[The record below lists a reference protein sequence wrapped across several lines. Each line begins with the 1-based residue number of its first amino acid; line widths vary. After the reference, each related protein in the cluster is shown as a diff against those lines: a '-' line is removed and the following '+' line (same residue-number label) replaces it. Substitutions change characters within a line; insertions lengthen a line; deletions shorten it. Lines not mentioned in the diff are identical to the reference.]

1 MNGAEAIIKTLI
13 DAGVGT
19 VFGYPGGAVIPL
31 YHELYKYQDQIHHVR
46 LTHEQHVVHAA
57 DGYARATG
65 NVGVCF
71 VTSGPGATNTVTG
84 IATAFIDSIP
94 LVVLAG
100 QVPSGLLGLDSFQEI
115 DITGITMSITKHNV
129 LVRSMKDLVPTLI
142 EAMEIATSGRPGPVL
157 VDIPKDFF
165 LSEWTPEMSRE
176 VQKTHEVLHGLDE
189 AQLDQVAALFEK
201 SQRPLIYAG
210 GGVRLSGSEP
220 ELKALAENLDAPV
233 LNTLM
238 GLGNFPRN
246 HRLSFGLAGMHGS
259 KIANRMMNEADVILT
274 IGARFSDRVIGDPS
288 KFAQQAKI
296 IHLDVDKTEI
306 DKNIP
311 VALSLVGDVKTM
323 IRQIAER
330 LGVRHHEAWLQE
342 ISNYEKPAFKNK
354 YALTP
359 QSVFGALNERM
370 DENTLFA
377 TDVGQHQMWA
387 AQYLEFQGI
396 RNWVTSGGL
405 GTMGF
410 GLGAAIGAKVAC
422 PHKKVYLITGDGS
435 FRMNMNELA
444 SLAEHNIKVD
454 IILFKNNAL
463 GMVRQWQKM
472 FQSGVYS
479 ETDIKDIIDFEK
491 LASAFGLKG
500 KVVYTPEAFSEALD
514 AAAADSVA
522 NLIVVE
528 LNSNI
533 NVLPIIPPGKSISES
548 IEDWEEADAV
558 PPADSL

>member
-84 IATAFIDSIP
+84 IATAYIDSIP

-115 DITGITMSITKHNV
+115 DITGITMSITKHNS
-129 LVRSMKDLVPTLI
+129 LVRSMKDLIPTLL
-142 EAMEIATSGRPGPVL
+142 EAIEIATSGRPGPVL

-165 LSEWTPEMSRE
+165 LSEWSPEISRE
-176 VQKTHEVLHGLDE
+176 VGKTHEDLIGLDE
-189 AQLDQVAALFEK
+189 AQLEKVAALVENAK
-201 SQRPLIYAG
+201 RPLIYAG
-210 GGVRLSGSEP
+210 GGVRLSKSEP
-220 ELKALAENLDAPV
+220 ELLKLAENLDAPV

-238 GLGNFPRN
+238 GLGGFPRN
-246 HRLSFGLAGMHGS
+246 HRLSYGLAGMHGS
-259 KIANRMMNEADVILT
+259 KIANRMMNEADVIIT
-274 IGARFSDRVIGDPS
+274 IGARFSDRVIGDP
-288 KFAQQAKI
+288 KRFAQQAKI

-323 IRQIAER
+323 VAQIVQK
-330 LGVRHHEAWLQE
+330 LGVRRHEAWLQE
-342 ISNYEKPAFKNK
+342 IEAYEKPVFRNK

-359 QSVFGALNERM
+359 QSVFEAMNSRM

-387 AQYLEFQGI
+387 AQYLEFQGV

-422 PHKKVYLITGDGS
+422 PHKKVFLITGDGS

-444 SLAEHNIKVD
+444 SLAEHKIKLD
-454 IILFKNNAL
+454 IVLLKNNAL

-472 FQSGVYS
+472 FQNGVYS
-479 ETDIKDIIDFEK
+479 ETDIHDVIDFEK
-491 LASAFGLKG
+491 LASAFGLRG
-500 KVVYTPEAFSEALD
+500 KVVYDLQGFSEALD
-514 AAAADSVA
+514 VAAADDVA

-528 LNSNI
+528 MNSNI
-533 NVLPIIPPGKSISES
+533 NVLPIIPPGKSIADS
-548 IEDWEEADAV
+548 IEDWEDAETP
-558 PPADSL
+558 PPAGSL

>member
-84 IATAFIDSIP
+84 IATAYIDSIP

-115 DITGITMSITKHNV
+115 DITGITMSITKHNS
-129 LVRSMKDLVPTLI
+129 LVRSMKDLIPTLL
-142 EAMEIATSGRPGPVL
+142 EAIDIATSGRPGPVL
-157 VDIPKDFF
+157 IDIPKDFF
-165 LSEWTPEMSRE
+165 LSEWSPELSRE
-176 VQKTHEVLHGLDE
+176 VGKTHEDLIGLDE
-189 AQLDQVAALFEK
+189 AQLEKVAALVENAK
-201 SQRPLIYAG
+201 RPLIYAG
-210 GGVRLSGSEP
+210 GGVRLSKSES
-220 ELKALAENLDAPV
+220 ELMKLAENLDAPV

-238 GLGNFPRN
+238 GLGGFPRN
-246 HRLSFGLAGMHGS
+246 HRLSYGLAGMHGS
-259 KIANRMMNEADVILT
+259 KIANRMMNAADVIIT
-274 IGARFSDRVIGDPS
+274 IGARFSDRVIGDP
-288 KFAQQAKI
+288 KRFAQQAKI

-323 IRQIAER
+323 VGQIVER
-330 LGVRHHEAWLQE
+330 LGVRRHEAWLQE
-342 ISNYEKPAFKNK
+342 IEAYEKPAFKNK

-359 QSVFGALNERM
+359 QSVFEVMNSRM

-387 AQYLEFQGI
+387 AQYLEFQGV

-422 PHKKVYLITGDGS
+422 PHKKVFLITGDGS

-444 SLAEHNIKVD
+444 SLAEHKIKLD
-454 IILFKNNAL
+454 IVLLKNNAL

-472 FQSGVYS
+472 FQNGVYS
-479 ETDIKDIIDFEK
+479 ETDIHDVIDFEK
-491 LASAFGLKG
+491 LASAFGLRG
-500 KVVYTPEAFSEALD
+500 KVVYDLQGFSEALD
-514 AAAADSVA
+514 VAAADDVA

-528 LNSNI
+528 MNSNI
-533 NVLPIIPPGKSISES
+533 NVLPIIPPGKSIADS
-548 IEDWEEADAV
+548 IEDWEEAETP
-558 PPADSL
+558 PPAGSL